1 MKNSRNPFIR
11 FINKIDGLIIYVL
24 LALLTVVVDG
34 TIIYG
39 VSNSSLV
46 NNERIIN
53 DIKKEAGNYLHIGYG
68 LKSESEAARL
78 SLLDPINE
86 YNAYRIK
93 EPGRNVT
100 YVSNNYYEVTYE
112 EITFSNSY
120 IVYEDYYSDS
130 YTINKF
136 RIAQGSF
143 KELEKEDVV
152 FVSNAFLKKTK
163 IAAKEAPGKK
173 IKLSL
178 NPNIEFT
185 IGGVI
190 HEGNAGDSGIHFN
203 RLFNSSYILFNRQA
217 LYKYGFT
224 DLMFAATDEYLVNDV
239 LDFIDAYNKS
249 YLKHEN
255 ASMRVSSQK
264 DEVMQLR
271 YASFKPSNDE
281 KANTY
286 AFLSVLSLV
295 VSGLLFLVIILF
307 YDFNKVKLYK
317 RIPICLILFGYQF
330 LSVFFL
336 VNQMKKGL
344 FMPRLSV
351 ILFVGFLII
360 SLIAYIYAFSF
371 FYYEERLKK
380 KKEKHHGKGE

>member
-1 MKNSRNPFIR
+1 MKNSNNPFVR
-11 FINKIDGLIIYVL
+11 LINKIDGLVIFVL
-24 LALLTVVVDG
+24 LLLVSVAIDG

-39 VSNSSLV
+39 VSNSTLV
-46 NNERIIN
+46 NNERVIN
-53 DIKKEAGNYLHIGYG
+53 DIKKEAGSFLHIGYA

-78 SLLDPINE
+78 SLIDPINE

-93 EPGRNVT
+93 ESGRNVT
-100 YVSNNYYEVTYE
+100 FVSNSYYKVTYE
-112 EITFSNSY
+112 DISFYNSY
-120 IVYEDYYSDS
+120 IVYEDFYNESL
-130 YTINKF
+130 TINKF
-136 RIAQGSF
+136 RVAQGTF
-143 KELEKEDVV
+143 KEMDKEDMVY
-152 FVSNAFLKKTK
+152 VSSAFLKKTK
-163 IAAKEAPGKK
+163 IPAKEAPGKK

-224 DLMFAATDEYLVNDV
+224 DLMFASTDDYLVNDV
-239 LDFIDAYNKS
+239 LDFINAYNKS

-264 DEVMQLR
+264 DDTMR
-271 YASFKPSNDE
+271 ISYASFKPSDDMN
-281 KANTY
+281 AGMNS
-286 AFLSVLSLV
+286 FWSILVLIV
-295 VSGLLFLVIILF
+295 FGLLFLTIIIF

-317 RIPICLILFGYQF
+317 RIPICLILFAYQF

-336 VNQMKKGL
+336 VNLMKKGL

-371 FYYEERLKK
+371 FYYEYKERR
-380 KKEKHHGKGE
+380 KKEKKYGKGE